1 MNNISN
7 KDTIIFDFDGVL
19 YDSLSLVKED
29 MYMKYPNLKE
39 SDFLKIFENDFWDG
53 VKRIK
58 DLYGEPNHSNES
70 TVKIKGNLFI
80 GIPELINNL
89 KNRYNLIINS
99 SSKID
104 NILNPLTRSKIDDC
118 FIAIYGK
125 ESGVNKIEKFK
136 KIFYDKKIKPEKVVF
151 ITDSIGDIKDA
162 AVLNIDTLAITWG
175 IHKESDFKKLGLNNI
190 IGIIN
195 TIPELEKIL
204 TKK

>member
-1 MNNISN
+1 MDNISN

-19 YDSLSLVKED
+19 YDSLSLVKKD

-39 SDFLKIFENDFWDG
+39 SDFLKIFEDDFWDG

-70 TVKIKGNLFI
+70 TVKNKGNLFT
-80 GIPELINNL
+80 GIPELIKKL
-89 KNRYNLIINS
+89 KTNYNLVINS

-104 NILNPLTRSKIDDC
+104 NILNPLERFGINDC

-125 ESGVNKIEKFK
+125 ESGLNKIEKFK
-136 KIFYDKKIKPEKVVF
+136 NIFYEKEIKPEKVLF

-162 AVLNIDTLAITWG
+162 AVLNIDTFAVTWG
-175 IHKESDFKKLGLNNI
+175 IHKEQDFKKLKLNNL
-190 IGIIN
+190 IGIVN
-195 TIPELEKIL
+195 TIQELEKIL
-204 TKK
+204 VKK